1 MIHVF
6 NTFVTRRVVLAGA
19 AGLAAMPVLAQQVKP
34 GQKPKQVDDIDLY
47 FAATPD
53 PIVQRMFEL
62 AKVHK
67 GDVLVDL
74 GSGDGK
80 IPILAAKL
88 FGIRARGVELV
99 GERVAIARANAKQ
112 AGVGKLV
119 SFEQGDVL
127 KADISDATV
136 VTTYLFPHV
145 MERLRPR
152 LQKELKPGTRIV
164 SHEFLMYGWQP
175 KQTVHIGAVQIH
187 LWVVE

>member
-1 MIHVF
+1 MKRFLHSMVS
-6 NTFVTRRVVLAGA
+6 RRQVLSGV
-19 AGLAAMPVLAQQVKP
+19 AGLAAVPALAQAVKP
-34 GQKPKQVDDIDLY
+34 GQTPKQVDDVDLY

-53 PIVQRMFEL
+53 PIVQRMFAM
-62 AKVHK
+62 AKVNK
-67 GDVLVDL
+67 DDVLVDL

-88 FGIRARGVELV
+88 FSIRARGVELV
-99 GERVAIARANAKQ
+99 GERVAIARANARQ
-112 AGVGKLV
+112 AGVEHLV
-119 SFEQGDVL
+119 SFEQGDAL
-127 KADISDATV
+127 QAKISDATV

-152 LQKELKPGTRIV
+152 LREQLKPGTRIV

-175 KQTVHIGAVQIH
+175 KQTVDIGAVQIH

>member
-1 MIHVF
+1 MKRFLHSMVS
-6 NTFVTRRVVLAGA
+6 RRQVLTGV
-19 AGLAAMPVLAQQVKP
+19 AGLAAMPALAQVVKP
-34 GQKPKQVDDIDLY
+34 GQTPKQVDDFDLY

-53 PIVQRMFEL
+53 PIVQRMFAM
-62 AKVHK
+62 AKVNK
-67 GDVLVDL
+67 NDVLVDL

-80 IPILAAKL
+80 IPMLAAKL

-99 GERVAIARANAKQ
+99 GERVAIARANARQ
-112 AGVGKLV
+112 AGVEHLV
-119 SFEQGDVL
+119 SFEQGDAL
-127 KADISDATV
+127 EAKISDATV

-152 LQKELKPGTRIV
+152 LREQLKPGTRIV

-175 KQTVHIGAVQIH
+175 KQTVDIGAVQIH

>member
-1 MIHVF
+1 MKRFLHPMVS
-6 NTFVTRRVVLAGA
+6 RRQVLSGV
-19 AGLAAMPVLAQQVKP
+19 AGLAGMPALAQAVKP
-34 GQKPKQVDDIDLY
+34 GQTPKQVDDVDLY

-53 PIVQRMFEL
+53 PIVQRMFAM
-62 AKVHK
+62 AKLNK
-67 GDVLVDL
+67 NDVLVDL

-99 GERVAIARANAKQ
+99 GERVAIARANARQ
-112 AGVGKLV
+112 AGVEHLV
-119 SFEQGDVL
+119 SFEQGDAL
-127 KADISDATV
+127 EAKISDATV

-152 LQKELKPGTRIV
+152 LREQLKPGTRIV

-175 KQTVHIGAVQIH
+175 KQTVDIGAVQIH

>member
-1 MIHVF
+1 MKRFLHSMVS
-6 NTFVTRRVVLAGA
+6 RRQVLSGV
-19 AGLAAMPVLAQQVKP
+19 AGLAGMPALAQAVKP
-34 GQKPKQVDDIDLY
+34 GQTPKQVDDVDLY

-53 PIVQRMFEL
+53 PIVQRMFAM
-62 AKVHK
+62 AKLNK
-67 GDVLVDL
+67 NDVLVDL

-99 GERVAIARANAKQ
+99 GERVAIARANARQ
-112 AGVGKLV
+112 AGVEHLV
-119 SFEQGDVL
+119 SFEQGDAL
-127 KADISDATV
+127 EAKISDATV

-152 LQKELKPGTRIV
+152 LREQLKPGTRIV

-175 KQTVHIGAVQIH
+175 KQTVDIGAVQIH